1 MGCLPVY
8 RLTIILLDMLWWGG
22 YSRGSFMTRELTS
35 RGCFRRCQGYGG
47 RVGSHSG
54 GPYTFLRNEPTV
66 LEVKMDVYV
75 FVRQIVMQITET
87 IFRWVRFGK
96 RTHREGVLRGEM
108 MDLVRNL
115 GRFRR
120 LTLSVWEPMAW

>member
-1 MGCLPVY
+1 
-8 RLTIILLDMLWWGG
+8 
-22 YSRGSFMTRELTS
+22 
-35 RGCFRRCQGYGG
+35 
-47 RVGSHSG
+47 
-54 GPYTFLRNEPTV
+54 
-66 LEVKMDVYV
+66 MDVYV